1 MCAQGLIY
9 LELML
14 IHLGGNFLFVR
25 CLYTGNGAVGNRP
38 RPDFGGNAGGGGKLF
53 RVGAAVLLHGSLG
66 MLGVR
71 MYPCPHKV
79 NCMTNC
85 MHVFVNY
92 DCTTHPILPFNTLLQ
107 SFFRKRSYKFRE
119 ICQIL
124 TSFPFPR
131 GGAKNLRGGAK
142 RSQGRCAPYPH
153 FPSKSGHG
161 INRVLIFPGARFT
174 EAR

>member
-1 MCAQGLIY
+1 
-9 LELML
+9 ML

-38 RPDFGGNAGGGGKLF
+38 RPDFSGNSGGGGKLF
-53 RVGAAVLLHGSLG
+53 RVGEAVLPHGSLG

-107 SFFRKRSYKFRE
+107 SFSKTFL
-119 ICQIL
+119 QIQ
-124 TSFPFPR
+124 R
-131 GGAKNLRGGAK
+131 NLSNFNFIPIPKGRCK
-142 RSQGRCAPYPH
+142 KSQGRCKTISGEVRT
-153 FPSKSGHG
+153 FPPPSLK
-161 INRVLIFPGARFT
+161 IRPCMNKPCLIFPGARFT